1 MHLNSFS
8 TLQNYCAAGNH
19 KRSKPSHFFFSP
31 CCSEVEHS
39 LGKGEE
45 NNLKIINAKN
55 SDLFDVLEYITYAKK
70 PLPRKLRVEKN
81 RDNILNLLN
90 KNQREFVD
98 YVLRNYINEGIDEL
112 DISNLSTV
120 LTEKYGSINAAQEK
134 LGNVEDIKNTF
145 VDFQKYLYQEIA
157 A

>member
-1 MHLNSFS
+1 M
-8 TLQNYCAAGNH
+8 
-19 KRSKPSHFFFSP
+19 
-31 CCSEVEHS
+31 
-39 LGKGEE
+39 
-45 NNLKIINAKN
+45 
-55 SDLFDVLEYITYAKK
+55 
-70 PLPRKLRVEKN
+70 
-81 RDNILNLLN
+81 NLLN

-120 LTEKYGSINAAQEK
+120 LTAKYGSINAAQEK